1 MKEVYVQNPALGD
14 PNSINK
20 KLEENASKLNELQSE
35 LKKYQVRLKQTVTL
49 GKLSRLNNNK

>member
-35 LKKYQVRLKQTVTL
+35 LKKYQVRSK
-49 GKLSRLNNNK
+49 